1 MIDETRLKMDIQRE
15 KAADEAADE
24 AANKFIGTPPDAAT
38 QEDIEEST
46 IENLQK
52 AYGAPGA
59 QALGRAPIPG

>member
-15 KAADEAADE
+15 KAADE

>member
-15 KAADEAADE
+15 KAADE

-46 IENLQK
+46 MENLKK
-52 AYGAPGA
+52 AYGPPVA
-59 QALGRAPIPG
+59 QVSTRATIPG